1 MVKVSCVGRMF
12 LAATGKGAAR
22 NERIHVS
29 DRCEA
34 SSTTGRIQQKLLK
47 LGSIELMGI
56 KTTRNLQKSQL

>member
-12 LAATGKGAAR
+12 LAATGKGAAGM
-22 NERIHVS
+22 NEYMSVIGAKR
-29 DRCEA
+29 RQRRP
-34 SSTTGRIQQKLLK
+34 GIQRKLLK